1 MKGKGKVTHHPLPPS
16 YAPQQPAY
24 AAPQPPAPSFFE
36 QYQQQGKRP
45 RQLRHRPTLHMWHEV
60 RRGLQLP
67 PVLSNCQSVLQERF
81 TGRNLW
87 IIGTRTLAG

>member
-1 MKGKGKVTHHPLPPS
+1 MTHEMAL
-16 YAPQQPAY
+16 AFEQEQRLEQGRIAEEERT
-24 AAPQPPAPSFFE
+24 FFE

-45 RQLRHRPTLHMWHEV
+45 VSLARPTLHMWHEV

-67 PVLSNCQSVLQERF
+67 PVLSNCQSVLQARF